1 MAPDC
6 QMTFL
11 YWSSLKSHLG
21 YSVLTDLMLKIS
33 LCVLERRS
41 SLLSGGGEKSLL
53 SHSLIALRW
62 IATKH
67 VMYYLY
73 FARQIT
79 LLKGSRRLL
88 ECKTV
93 QGSDSMTFFPMSV
106 QRVDVSFL
114 DRYSYIL
121 EDFFFNWSVPC
132 KILARLWKTPLEP
145 WLSQMAFMKP
155 NYREEWGYLARTTLW
170 IKEAKVIEVAF

>member
-41 SLLSGGGEKSLL
+41 SLLSGGGEKSPL

-67 VMYYLY
+67 IMYYLY

-79 LLKGSRRLL
+79 VLKGSRKLL
-88 ECKTV
+88 ERKTA
-93 QGSDSMTFFPMSV
+93 QGWDSMTFFPCLFKDWMFHFWT
-106 QRVDVSFL
+106 DIPIFL
-114 DRYSYIL
+114 II
-121 EDFFFNWSVPC
+121 FFNWSVPW

-155 NYREEWGYLARTTLW
+155 SYREEWGYLARTMLW